1 MEATNLAELDDA
13 MRHRMEMYALL
24 ARLYREEVD
33 GDLLRMLQEGGVT
46 VSGDAS
52 LDEGLYLMRRYLA
65 SFDAST
71 LDLAKD
77 YAKVFCGAASTNKT
91 AAYPYESVF
100 TSEKGLLMQE
110 ARDEVLAWYHRY
122 GLGRSERYHECEDH
136 VALEFE
142 FFAFLIGK
150 YLDASASGQAA
161 SAEQLLAAQRDFM
174 QGHLVNWVPAFC
186 RHVNLRAKTDF
197 YRGLAQLT
205 AAYVKRDFAALKE
218 TAGAFA
224 SAERC

>member
-33 GDLLRMLQEGGVT
+33 GDLLQMLQEGGVT

-65 SFDAST
+65 SSDAST

-91 AAYPYESVF
+91 AA
-100 TSEKGLLMQE
+100 
-110 ARDEVLAWYHRY
+110 
-122 GLGRSERYHECEDH
+122 
-136 VALEFE
+136 
-142 FFAFLIGK
+142 
-150 YLDASASGQAA
+150 
-161 SAEQLLAAQRDFM
+161 
-174 QGHLVNWVPAFC
+174 
-186 RHVNLRAKTDF
+186 
-197 YRGLAQLT
+197 
-205 AAYVKRDFAALKE
+205 
-218 TAGAFA
+218 AGAFFVAPTTLAA
-224 SAERC
+224 STRASTRRRFSKSSSPCSSAASNIVSTSSSDNP